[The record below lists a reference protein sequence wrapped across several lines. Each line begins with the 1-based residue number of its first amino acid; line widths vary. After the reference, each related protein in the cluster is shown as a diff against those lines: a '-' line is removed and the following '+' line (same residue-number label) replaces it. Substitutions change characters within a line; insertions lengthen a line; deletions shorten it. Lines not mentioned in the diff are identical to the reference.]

1 MKKEEAMELAG
12 KCLEDL
18 AHALNA
24 PCTVEVQRYLNAI
37 AVFHRYSLNNILMIL
52 AQAPEASLVAGFHS
66 WRKLGRFVKA
76 GESGI
81 AIFAPIV
88 RGRKPRRDEADVES
102 EQTKKAASRWLS
114 GFKVVHVFDV
124 SQTEGAPLMMDVAAQ
139 QMQFNALG
147 LMRDMYGSLG
157 IQLEYGN
164 LPIGARGAS
173 LGGKVVLRQGLNEET
188 EIRVLAHELAHEL
201 LHEGSGDKQRT
212 PTLLAETE
220 AEAVAFV
227 VCKASGLDCQDV
239 SNGYIRSY
247 RGDARLVEQSFD
259 RIRSTA
265 GRILCL
271 LEEAER
277 SRAVATE
284 TAGVERITYADETGF
299 DAVLHERSYGH
310 AHYDLERIETSQ
322 PHPDVTDRFIREV
335 RVQYIASEAMPFQI
349 KKAED
354 VADFVR
360 SVMIDNIREQFFA
373 LYLDGKHAVVSYSL
387 ISIGTANSAPVHPR
401 EVFQRAILSGAIAVV
416 VAHNHPSGSSDASE
430 ADRRVT
436 SELRAAGKLLEIQLL
451 DHVIVTQSGCHSL
464 RNCPEITSRFQ
475 VDSGIA
481 V

>member
-12 KCLEDL
+12 ECLEDL
-18 AHALNA
+18 AHALNE

-76 GESGI
+76 
-81 AIFAPIV
+81 
-88 RGRKPRRDEADVES
+88 
-102 EQTKKAASRWLS
+102 
-114 GFKVVHVFDV
+114 
-124 SQTEGAPLMMDVAAQ
+124 
-139 QMQFNALG
+139 
-147 LMRDMYGSLG
+147 
-157 IQLEYGN
+157 
-164 LPIGARGAS
+164 
-173 LGGKVVLRQGLNEET
+173 
-188 EIRVLAHELAHEL
+188 
-201 LHEGSGDKQRT
+201 
-212 PTLLAETE
+212 
-220 AEAVAFV
+220 
-227 VCKASGLDCQDV
+227 
-239 SNGYIRSY
+239 
-247 RGDARLVEQSFD
+247 D

-284 TAGVERITYADETGF
+284 TAGVESITYADETGF
-299 DAVLHERSYGH
+299 DAILHEMSYGH
-310 AHYDLERIETSQ
+310 AYYDLERIETSE

-335 RVQYIASEAMPFQI
+335 RVQYIASEATPFQI

-360 SVMIDNIREQFFA
+360 SVMIDNSREQFFA

-416 VAHNHPSGSSDASE
+416 VAHNHPSGSSDASQ

-464 RNCPEITSRFQ
+464 REEL
-475 VDSGIA
+475 GW
-481 V
+481 